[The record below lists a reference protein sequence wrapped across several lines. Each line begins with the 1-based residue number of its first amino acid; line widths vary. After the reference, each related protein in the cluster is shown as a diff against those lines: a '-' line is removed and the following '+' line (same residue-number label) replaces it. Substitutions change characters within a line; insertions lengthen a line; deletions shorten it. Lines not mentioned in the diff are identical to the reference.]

1 MNKKELIQ
9 SAAAHSGMSQGEVEK
24 ALNSILE
31 SIGQSLKKGEPVTL
45 VGFGTF
51 QVKERAERN
60 GYNPSTGGTMLI
72 PAKKM
77 IKFKASSALVVDLL

>member
-9 SAAAHSGMSQGEVEK
+9 VAAAHSGMPQGEVEK
-24 ALNSILE
+24 ALNSILV
-31 SIGQSLKKGEPVTL
+31 SIMQSLKEQEPVTL

-51 QVKERAERN
+51 QVRDRAERK
-60 GYNPSTGGTMLI
+60 GYNPSTGKKMQI

-77 IKFKASSALVVDLL
+77 VKFKVSSTFVVDSK

>member
-60 GYNPSTGGTMLI
+60 GYNPSTGSTMLI

-77 IKFKASSALVVDLL
+77 IKFKVSSALVVDSK

>member
-9 SAAAHSGMSQGEVEK
+9 SAAAHSGLLQGEVEK

-31 SIGQSLKKGEPVTL
+31 SIRLSLEKAEPVTL

-51 QVKERAERN
+51 QIRERAERN
-60 GYNPSTGGTMLI
+60 GHNPSTGGSMLI

-77 IKFKASSALVVDLL
+77 IRFKASSTLVVGSK